1 MCKCCQLCLEDLYWQ
16 CCEEKYCYD
25 ESIANYDPADD
36 EYCRSNGHI
45 IENTENNNQPITVQP
60 SRLQRNIS
68 MNSSKIHED
77 DVRREIATANVNL
90 PPEIVQVFAKSQIF
104 HDHKP
109 LKTKVT
115 SPPATFSIGAV
126 KIEKKLDQISE
137 EDSDKLMQRLEQ
149 DEKVTR
155 QRGGV
160 KRATSI
166 PPKIIETPAISEENE
181 DEIDTE
187 VVLRPKQLERMKTTE
202 TTSSEEVWPTNPV
215 NKRLQLDAPY
225 FTQRPASEN
234 DIFTITTQKQER
246 PTLPSVS
253 STSDVNFRFSMTPE
267 VPSISFAN
275 LPKNYLDTPSI
286 DKFKKQEP
294 TLQEIQTAEI
304 QKALIDFSMPRYYRK
319 SDLIFNQRSFDAV
332 GSSNTSIASAGS
344 SSSSSNQHKKGTFEK
359 NKRLKQFRAHL
370 PPLMIHKD
378 KGDKAEKEK

>member
-1 MCKCCQLCLEDLYWQ
+1 MHQICTQIVCVFSL
-16 CCEEKYCYD
+16 
-25 ESIANYDPADD
+25 SFF
-36 EYCRSNGHI
+36 
-45 IENTENNNQPITVQP
+45 
-60 SRLQRNIS
+60 
-68 MNSSKIHED
+68 SSKIKCFFLNSLIKIFFSSTE
-77 DVRREIATANVNL
+77 E
-90 PPEIVQVFAKSQIF
+90 KS
-104 HDHKP
+104 
-109 LKTKVT
+109 
-115 SPPATFSIGAV
+115 
-126 KIEKKLDQISE
+126 
-137 EDSDKLMQRLEQ
+137 
-149 DEKVTR
+149 TR
-155 QRGGV
+155 QRNVG
-160 KRATSI
+160 KRATST

-187 VVLRPKQLERMKTTE
+187 VVLRPKQLERMKTAG

-267 VPSISFAN
+267 VPSISFAH

-304 QKALIDFSMPRYYRK
+304 QKTLVDDFSMPRYYRK
-319 SDLIFNQRSFDAV
+319 SDLIYNQRSFEAV
-332 GSSNTSIASAGS
+332 GSSNTSIASVGS
-344 SSSSSNQHKKGTFEK
+344 SSSSSNQHKKATLEK